1 VTTGQASALESAR
14 HDAGPDL
21 EAVFR
26 LHYSRITKLIVRI
39 TRDPGR
45 AEELAVEVFLR
56 WKANRTYDDRAVTGW
71 LSRTAVHLAL
81 DEVRRQDRRG
91 RLVHVEASRP
101 VQRNPEEIYHSE
113 DQRAR
118 VVAVLSRLKA
128 RDADILTLRAQGM
141 PNDELA
147 ELLSI
152 NPASIGKL
160 VSRAQHAFR
169 KEYLKRYGK
178 AD

>member
-1 VTTGQASALESAR
+1 VTIRQASALESER
-14 HDAGPDL
+14 HEAVPEL

-26 LHYSRITKLIVRI
+26 LHYGRITKLIARI
-39 TRDPGR
+39 TNDPGR

-56 WKANRTYDDRAVTGW
+56 WKSNKTDDDRAISGW

-91 RLVHVEASRP
+91 RLGHFGIRIW
-101 VQRNPEEIYHSE
+101 VQPNPEEIYHSE

-118 VVAVLSRLKA
+118 VVGVLARLKS
-128 RDADILTLRAQGM
+128 RDAVILTLRAQGM
-141 PNDELA
+141 SYEELA
-147 ELLSI
+147 AVLSI
-152 NPASIGKL
+152 KTASIGKL
-160 VSRAQHAFR
+160 VSRAQNAFR
-169 KEYLKRYGK
+169 KEYLKRHGT

>member
-1 VTTGQASALESAR
+1 VTTGQASALESER
-14 HDAGPDL
+14 HDVVPDL
-21 EAVFR
+21 ERVFR
-26 LHYSRITKLIVRI
+26 LHYARITKLIARI

-56 WKANRTYDDRAVTGW
+56 WKANRTEDDRAITGW
-71 LSRTAVHLAL
+71 LSRTAVRLAL

-91 RLVHVEASRP
+91 RLAHVEASLR
-101 VQRNPEEIYHSE
+101 VQPNPEEIYHSE

-118 VVAVLSRLKA
+118 VVAVLSRLKP

-141 PNDELA
+141 SYEELA

-152 NPASIGKL
+152 NTASIGKL

-169 KEYLKRYGK
+169 REYLKCYGK